1 MEKHTKNRKICL
13 SIAKFFSIS
22 RIGHMASLIDL
33 RRQIDTLDRQ
43 VVELLGRRTALV
55 KQIIGKS
62 EEEITDQ
69 DRERQVLSNWLE
81 EGFEYDLDEGTLER
95 ICKAVME
102 LAKRSKDR

>member
-1 MEKHTKNRKICL
+1 
-13 SIAKFFSIS
+13 
-22 RIGHMASLIDL
+22 MASLTDL
-33 RRQIDTLDRQ
+33 RRQIDILDRQ
-43 VVELLGRRTALV
+43 IVDILGRRTLLV

-69 DRERQVLSNWLE
+69 DREQQVLSNWLE
-81 EGFEYDLDEGTLER
+81 EAFDHDLDEATMER